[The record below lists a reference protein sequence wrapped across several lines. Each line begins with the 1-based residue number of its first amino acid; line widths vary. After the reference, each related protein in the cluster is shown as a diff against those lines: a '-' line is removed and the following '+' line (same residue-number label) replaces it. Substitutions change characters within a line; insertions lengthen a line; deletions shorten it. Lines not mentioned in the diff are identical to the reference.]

1 MGLPARQRI
10 CDRVDLRPR
19 YRLGAQ
25 CARCRRLRTADQAAA
40 LPTRCP
46 TLFRDENAT
55 GMPKFIRFMLR
66 WVIKAPEFLQ
76 LDVVRELAP
85 AG

>member
-1 MGLPARQRI
+1 MCSLPAVAN
-10 CDRVDLRPR
+10 CRPGGGH
-19 YRLGAQ
+19 YQLGA
-25 CARCRRLRTADQAAA
+25 
-40 LPTRCP
+40 P